1 MIDIILVIAI
11 VAGALVAF
19 ASEKIRADLVA
30 LLIMALLTVL
40 GTFRP
45 DFPTVDEGISG
56 FSNKA
61 TVTIA
66 AMFILSAGLVKTG
79 AINWVTGRI
88 LHFGSNS
95 EARLFVLLM
104 LAVGTVSAFINNAAA
119 VAVFIPISLTIARR
133 QKLSPSKILLPIS
146 FASIVGGTCTL
157 IGTSTNILVS
167 SMAADRGLGEFS
179 MFELSKLGII
189 FFGVGM
195 AYLFFYA
202 RRSLPERVG
211 TRGLVQEYRLG
222 NYLTSVVVNRKSSLI
237 SLTPVQARIG
247 EKYDVHILEVFRKS
261 CRISTGIRD
270 THLQEGD
277 VLLVQGSLQNILE
290 MNSFEGL
297 SIRSEVKYG
306 SEQEEEDEPLLVEA
320 IVAPGSGLEGRTLRD
335 VNFRKQFRVFVLAIR
350 KQGEVIRDH
359 LGLIKL
365 QAGDSLLLQGA
376 KGFLRGSGQESRLPG
391 HRREVPA
398 ARSRKSGDLCLCDR
412 GWRRGGGRH
421 GHRSDPGEC
430 RCRLH
435 LDGADRLYFS
445 AGRLRFHRL
454 VRHLPPGWSDPSRDR
469 HGEDR
474 NRGVRCRVAAGID
487 RHPRHRGDHP
497 CFLPLGD
504 ILRRHHVAQCRGH
517 PAGSDRH
524 RLGPGS
530 GREPDALSDGHHL
543 CSLVFPFHSLRLPHE
558 PDGLR
563 AGRIQVRRLSQNRN
577 PPQHPPLDR
586 RQPGDSVYLAAIVR
600 EVCSRNP

>member
-11 VAGALVAF
+11 VVAALVAF
-19 ASEKIRADLVA
+19 ASEKVRADLVA
-30 LLIMALLTVL
+30 LMIMAILTVL
-40 GTFRP
+40 GIFRP

-79 AINWVTGRI
+79 AINWVTGRL
-88 LHFGSNS
+88 LHLGSNS

-104 LAVGTVSAFINNAAA
+104 LAVGLVSAFINNAAA

-133 QKLSPSKILLPIS
+133 QKISPSKILLPIS

-189 FFGVGM
+189 FFGMGM
-195 AYLFFYA
+195 IYLFFYA
-202 RRSLPERVG
+202 RKALPERVG

-237 SLTPVQARIG
+237 SQTPVQARIG
-247 EKYDVHILEVFRKS
+247 EKYDVHILELFRGS

-270 THLQEGD
+270 THIQEGD
-277 VLLVQGSLQNILE
+277 VLLVQGALQNILE

-306 SEQEEEDEPLLVEA
+306 SDEEQEDDPILVEA

-335 VNFRKQFRVFVLAIR
+335 VNFRKRYRVFVLAVR

-376 KGFLRGSGQESRLPG
+376 KGFLERLAKSPDFLAIEEKFLPRVRGNRAICAFLI
-391 HRREVPA
+391 V
-398 ARSRKSGDLCLCDR
+398 
-412 GWRRGGGRH
+412 
-421 GHRSDPGEC
+421 
-430 RCRLH
+430 
-435 LDGADRLYFS
+435 
-445 AGRLRFHRL
+445 AG
-454 VRHLPPGWSDPSRDR
+454 V
-469 HGEDR
+469 
-474 NRGVRCRVAAGID
+474 VAAAAVGIAPILVSAVVGCILMVLTGCIALQD
-487 RHPRHRGDHP
+487 AYESIDWFVI
-497 CFLPLGD
+497 FLLAGVIPLG
-504 ILRRHHVAQCRGH
+504 IAMEKTGTAEFM
-517 PAGSDRH
+517 AGSLLALTGVLGIAAIIPIFYLLATFFAGIMSHNAAVILLVPIGIASARDLGVNPMPFLMAITFAASSSLFTPFGYH
-524 RLGPGS
+524 TNLMVYGPG
-530 GREPDALSDGHHL
+530 GYKFADFLKIGIPLNILLWIIA
-543 CSLVFPFHSLRLPHE
+543 SLM
-558 PDGLR
+558 
-563 AGRIQVRRLSQNRN
+563 I
-577 PPQHPPLDR
+577 PLIW
-586 RQPGDSVYLAAIVR
+586 PL
-600 EVCSRNP
+600 